1 MNKRK
6 NCKICK
12 VETELDSAGRCFGCA
27 CVVKAEAWGMH
38 YGDYMAMRYSESG
51 YVPKSKTPRIG
62 YDKGKRCCVCGTPI
76 PDKSNRL
83 RYCSPECYDQVKN
96 SWSTYVHR
104 KARERNGITK

>member
-12 VETELDSAGRCFGCA
+12 VETELDSAGRCFGGA

-38 YGDYMAMRYSESG
+38 YGDYMAMRESEVG
-51 YVPKSKTPRIG
+51 YVPKPKTPRIG
-62 YDKGKRCCVCGTPI
+62 YDKGKRCFVCGTPI

-96 SWSTYVHR
+96 DWSTDSHR

>member
-12 VETELDSAGRCFGCA
+12 VETELDSAGRCPGCA
-27 CVVKAEAWGMH
+27 CVAKAEAWGMH
-38 YGDYMAMRYSESG
+38 YGDYMAMWESKAG
-51 YVPKSKTPRIG
+51 YVPKPKTPRIG

-83 RYCSPECYDQVKN
+83 RYCSPECYDQVKS
-96 SWSTYVHR
+96 SWSTDAHR
-104 KARERNGITK
+104 KARERNG

>member
-38 YGDYMAMRYSESG
+38 YGDYMAMRESEVG
-51 YVPKSKTPRIG
+51 YVPKPKTPRIG

-83 RYCSPECYDQVKN
+83 RYCSPECYDQVKS
-96 SWSTYVHR
+96 SWSTDAHR
-104 KARERNGITK
+104 KARERNG